1 MEASL
6 DDRSID
12 LIFYSHCEPMPYEW
26 IPLAEDPVMAILPP
40 DHPFAGK
47 DAYPVEQCQYENFIM
62 PAVGKD
68 ADVLAV
74 FRANRLSPKIAY
86 STMEDFVTTAMIEQG
101 MGMTIMNDLVTQRWQ
116 FNVVKLPLDPPQ
128 SLTLGIAL
136 PSLEQAAPAVRR
148 FVKYAVTKL
157 TASEQQ
163 KSAK

>member
-1 MEASL
+1 
-6 DDRSID
+6 
-12 LIFYSHCEPMPYEW
+12 MPKKKDSK
-26 IPLAEDPVMAILPP
+26 PNGNSCHMARQLKT
-40 DHPFAGK
+40 G
-47 DAYPVEQCQYENFIM
+47 
-62 PAVGKD
+62 
-68 ADVLAV
+68 
-74 FRANRLSPKIAY
+74 RLS
-86 STMEDFVTTAMIEQG
+86 AMITKNRCEAVASQVPVHAFPANLAG
-101 MGMTIMNDLVTQRWQ
+101 FFVKNSCRTIMNDLVTQRWQ